1 MAVCVAMRLAAV
13 QRCPVVPK
21 PPQMAPST
29 ARSRLASSITMMM
42 FLPPISRLQC
52 LNSGAQASAI
62 SRPTAV
68 EPVKLITGTSTCCA
82 KGAPAFG
89 PLPLTRFTTPS
100 GIPASVRS
108 CARLYE
114 DSVRALGRRDEA
126 PLLVREVRGIYRQ
139 IHVLAVGGDK
149 HSDQLVCVGRIAV
162 LVGAAAARIH
172 PLPIDEILVN
182 TWCRCRGHTASWNAV
197 LEL

>member
-1 MAVCVAMRLAAV
+1 M
-13 QRCPVVPK
+13 PE
-21 PPQMAPST
+21 
-29 ARSRLASSITMMM
+29 
-42 FLPPISRLQC
+42 
-52 LNSGAQASAI
+52 QASPFPGHVVGHVDGFLHIAAGFGQDFAHFAGHVFREI
-62 SRPTAV
+62 FLVLEEQLR
-68 EPVKLITGTSTCCA
+68 GA
-82 KGAPAFG
+82 KENF
-89 PLPLTRFTTPS
+89 
-100 GIPASVRS
+100 
-108 CARLYE
+108 
-114 DSVRALGRRDEA
+114 RALGRRDEA